1 MKKITLLVAL
11 MISSIGFSQEVLQD
25 FENGGLGEPF
35 GDAAA
40 SIVADPE
47 TGGSRGDVAMLSSN
61 SNGTVWQG
69 INISLLKNV
78 DLTSDLTMTMDVYS
92 TVAITIAPKVV
103 NGSGA
108 PDSTTSVSHTGSG
121 WENLTMTFNQG
132 LDGTVP
138 ANGSYSGFVIYYNWN
153 AGTSG
158 FGAQDSRV
166 FYVDNI
172 SGIGAEAVVSAAP
185 TDAPPTPPSYDAVNV
200 ISLFSDAY
208 TDVSNVTWGTD
219 WDSANITDEE
229 AAGNNVKKVDIGA
242 FLGVDFSSTPL
253 NLNDFT
259 HFHIDLWTESETQD
273 KSFNH
278 KLSNHAAGAGETS
291 AIEFAT
297 TNASSPVLPNPNPG
311 GWISYDIPLSSF
323 TVAGVSLDREAIAQ
337 YILSSNLGIVYL
349 DNIYFYKE
357 GTASVANNE
366 LLGFSMYPN
375 PTKNLLNISAKETIQ
390 KADIFN
396 VLGKKVMS
404 VNVNDTQAS
413 VDVSNLSSGIYLI
426 KYNVNDAVGT
436 AKFIKE

>member
-1 MKKITLLVAL
+1 MKKITLLLAL
-11 MISSIGFSQEVLQD
+11 MITSIGFSQEILQD
-25 FENGGLGEPF
+25 FENGGLGDPF
-35 GDAAA
+35 GDSSA
-40 SIVADPE
+40 SIEADPE
-47 TGGSRGDVAMLSSN
+47 TGGTRGNVAMLTSN
-61 SNGTVWQG
+61 PNGTVWQG
-69 INISLLKNV
+69 VNISLLKNV
-78 DLTSDLTMTMDVYS
+78 DLTSNITMTMDVYS
-92 TVAITIAPKVV
+92 NVAISIAPKVV

-121 WENLTMTFNQG
+121 WENLTMTFDQG
-132 LDGTVP
+132 LDGTAP
-138 ANGSYSGFVIYYNWN
+138 ANGSYSGFVIYYNWDG
-153 AGTSG
+153 GT
-158 FGAQDSRV
+158 FGTQDSRV

-172 SGIGAEAVVSAAP
+172 SGLGAEAVVSAAP
-185 TDAPPTPPSYDAVNV
+185 ENTPPTPPSYDAENV

-219 WDSANITDEE
+219 WDSANITDEV

-253 NLNDFT
+253 DLRNFT
-259 HFHIDLWTESETQD
+259 HFHIDLWTDGTEFLD

-278 KLSNHAAGAGETS
+278 KLSNHANGNSETS

-297 TNASSPVLPNPNPG
+297 TNATNPALPNPNPG
-311 GWISYDIPLSSF
+311 GWISFDIPLSNF
-323 TVAGVSLDREAIAQ
+323 TVANASLDREAIAQ
-337 YILSSNLGIVYL
+337 YILTSNLGIVYV
-349 DNIYFYKE
+349 DNIYFYVE

-375 PTKNLLNISAKETIQ
+375 PTNSVLNISAKETIQ
-390 KADIFN
+390 KAAIFN

-404 VNVNDTQAS
+404 VNVNDTKAS

-436 AKFIKE
+436 AKFVKE